1 MEIKSITK
9 FVTEYVVIEESEY
22 DDEEDSCW
30 WCGNSAGVDTI
41 TFPKNIFDQEL
52 ICMESL
58 FTLDSRA
65 LNRSKSLDSKIKGNR
80 QLVWLK
86 KLMVVN

>member
-41 TFPKNIFDQEL
+41 TFLNTYL
-52 ICMESL
+52 IKFAWKVYL
-58 FTLDSRA
+58 P
-65 LNRSKSLDSKIKGNR
+65 
-80 QLVWLK
+80 
-86 KLMVVN
+86 

>member
-30 WCGNSAGVDTI
+30 WCGNAAGVDTI
-41 TFPKNIFDQEL
+41 TFLNTYLIKN
-52 ICMESL
+52 
-58 FTLDSRA
+58 
-65 LNRSKSLDSKIKGNR
+65 
-80 QLVWLK
+80 
-86 KLMVVN
+86 